1 MRPARRY
8 LDHVVQKHQQTRA
21 RRTPLGSKLKHGVHL
36 TSEKEMTMKR
46 LAKTLLAVSL
56 VTACGASFAATPSFP
71 SSAPETTSLSSQFP
85 NMRTYA
91 AMHRNDAVHQAA
103 MSYPSFGAQV
113 YPLASEFPNLRS
125 YADIHRNDP
134 VVLSSTSTFPA
145 SANATTSMA
154 EEGLVPG

>member
-1 MRPARRY
+1 VR
-8 LDHVVQKHQQTRA
+8 
-21 RRTPLGSKLKHGVHL
+21 L

-46 LAKTLLAVSL
+46 LAKTLLVVSL

-91 AMHRNDAVHQAA
+91 DMHRNDAGNQAA
-103 MSYPSFGAQV
+103 MTYPSFGAQV
-113 YPLASEFPNLRS
+113 YPLAGEFPNLRS

-145 SANATTSMA
+145 SPNATTSMA
-154 EEGLVPG
+154 EEGLVPGLANGASVYAGVAQPVHN